1 MEPWSQS
8 HPGWRGGERPTL
20 ATFPSL
26 SSILSFVG
34 NKQTHNCRTD
44 QASLLLVR
52 VRCQMAALCSGQL
65 SFKQRFRHAAS
76 FHLVALLSPAHGF
89 QGRPALLYQAR
100 EKGKHTEGCKWKDLL
115 AKPGSRAYHMP
126 PNSTGQKPL
135 SWQCPL
141 AGGAGNRSGE
151 LLTGLS
157 RVYPLSSA
165 SIRSLHSLRTSSG

>member
-8 HPGWRGGERPTL
+8 HPGWRGGEKPTL
-20 ATFPSL
+20 ATFPSS

-52 VRCQMAALCSGQL
+52 VRCQMAALCSRQL

-100 EKGKHTEGCKWKDLL
+100 EKGKHTKD
-115 AKPGSRAYHMP
+115 ASGRIYWPSQEVGHITCP
-126 PNSTGQKPL
+126 QI
-135 SWQCPL
+135 PL
-141 AGGAGNRSGE
+141 ARSHCHGNA
-151 LLTGLS
+151 LLQVGLGTGL
-157 RVYPLSSA
+157 VNC
-165 SIRSLHSLRTSSG
+165 

>member
-1 MEPWSQS
+1 MEGRRKA
-8 HPGWRGGERPTL
+8 HPGHL
-20 ATFPSL
+20 SL
-26 SSILSFVG
+26 LVFHPVICR
-34 NKQTHNCRTD
+34 KQTNTQLQNRSSKLIACPCQVPD
-44 QASLLLVR
+44 GCPLQQATLLQAAIQTRSLLPSCGSAVPSTWLPR
-52 VRCQMAALCSGQL
+52 PSCS
-65 SFKQRFRHAAS
+65 SVS
-76 FHLVALLSPAHGF
+76 S
-89 QGRPALLYQAR
+89 QGKR
-100 EKGKHTEGCKWKDLL
+100 KTHEGCKWKDLL